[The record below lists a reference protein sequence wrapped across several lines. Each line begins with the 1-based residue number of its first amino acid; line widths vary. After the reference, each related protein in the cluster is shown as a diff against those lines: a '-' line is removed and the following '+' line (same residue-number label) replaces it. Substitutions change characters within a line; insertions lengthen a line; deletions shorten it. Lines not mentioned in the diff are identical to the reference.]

1 MEKGEKEKG
10 RGIEEVRGK
19 EEERKGEREGR
30 MKRVSNGTA
39 TIGAQVVHAVRHE
52 MALHLD
58 DVVFRRTGLGTLG
71 HPGVPAIK
79 QAAELMRAEL
89 GWDETELAN
98 EMSGTVRQFETIPG
112 K

>member
-1 MEKGEKEKG
+1 MENLVNFYGS
-10 RGIEEVRGK
+10 RIDEVLATAD
-19 EEERKGEREGR
+19 ERQGEREALL
-30 MKRVSNGTA
+30 KRLSPGTA

-98 EMSGTVRQFETIPG
+98 EISGTVRQFETIPG